1 MNTQS
6 KVANKVSR
14 ETEVAK
20 DIQNKTWVSIQEEA
34 KAEKT
39 SLGRKLRL
47 IENFSVMYKQGLLK
61 VEDYMPS
68 GSNKQFFGWLKH

>member
-6 KVANKVSR
+6 KVANNVSR
-14 ETEVAK
+14 ETAVAK
-20 DIQNKTWVSIQEEA
+20 DIQNKTWISVQEEA

-47 IENFSVMYKQGLLK
+47 IESFSTMYKQGLLK
-61 VEDYMPS
+61 VEDYIQTLLRKNS
-68 GSNKQFFGWLKH
+68 L